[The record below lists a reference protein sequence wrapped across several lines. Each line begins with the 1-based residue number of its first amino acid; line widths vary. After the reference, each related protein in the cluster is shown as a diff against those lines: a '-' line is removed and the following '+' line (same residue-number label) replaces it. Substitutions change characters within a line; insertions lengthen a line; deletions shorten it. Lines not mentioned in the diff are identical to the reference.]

1 MDDQTLWKKELSFG
15 RKSKGKKDGDDSPA
29 SDEKPTSMWKKEL
42 SFKRKPKA
50 DAVEGDVAAD
60 TPVSEEPVIGELT
73 AAEPEVTEEPVG
85 ENEVSFSQ
93 RISSYGRSVQ
103 AEPVVTD
110 EVAPPEDLS
119 AAGLEPAAEDDVW
132 KKEVSFSRKPEAE
145 PVAEEPVAAPEDVS
159 DPGLAPAAEEKVWK

>member
-1 MDDQTLWKKELSFG
+1 MDDQSLWKKELSFG

-50 DAVEGDVAAD
+50 DVVEGDVAAD
-60 TPVSEEPVIGELT
+60 TPVSEEPVSGELP

-103 AEPVVTD
+103 AERSSRTKSLRPRISLLPASSRRPRRTSGRRRFR
-110 EVAPPEDLS
+110 S
-119 AAGLEPAAEDDVW
+119 AA
-132 KKEVSFSRKPEAE
+132 SRRRSLWPRS
-145 PVAEEPVAAPEDVS
+145 P
-159 DPGLAPAAEEKVWK
+159 